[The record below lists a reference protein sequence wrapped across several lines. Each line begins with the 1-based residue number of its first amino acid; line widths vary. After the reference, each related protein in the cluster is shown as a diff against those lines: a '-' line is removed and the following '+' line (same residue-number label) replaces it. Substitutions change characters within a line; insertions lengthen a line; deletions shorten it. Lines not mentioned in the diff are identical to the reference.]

1 MQLYQMSLL
10 EIVQGA
16 GNCFARG
23 RDALADLFVRKWQ
36 PEPSLVLAL
45 RSIEKRS
52 TYGIVIE
59 GSVVQNHV

>member
-23 RDALADLFVRKWQ
+23 RDALADPFVRKWQ
-36 PEPSLVLAL
+36 PEPSSTSCLLVARAPLQDF
-45 RSIEKRS
+45 E
-52 TYGIVIE
+52 IVQ
-59 GSVVQNHV
+59 GLW